1 MYQMGDLLWI
11 PQGVTLHR
19 KRRAEDDLYSN
30 LNVTTEPVIALYIG
44 TSKSTPGNRMV
55 MINNTCWEV
64 EEKKMK
70 FYFSKTDG
78 GLDVREAC

>member
-30 LNVTTEPVIALYIG
+30 LNVTTEPVIALYVG
-44 TSKSTPGNRMV
+44 ASKSTPGNRMV

-70 FYFSKTDG
+70 FYFSKRDG
-78 GLDVREAC
+78 GLDVRQAC

>member
-30 LNVTTEPVIALYIG
+30 LNVTTEPVIALYVG
-44 TSKSTPGNRMV
+44 ASKSTPGNRMV

-70 FYFSKTDG
+70 FY
-78 GLDVREAC
+78 